1 MNIENL
7 FGRIMTRIV
16 DYLPS
21 LAAGLLLVLVG
32 VLAWWFVNRIVVQLL
47 VVLRLHRLLSG
58 FRWAKGL
65 ARVDVRMSMYS
76 VAGSIAGLVAFLV
89 FLDAALEAMGLTA
102 LSGLVAQAVLVIPRV
117 LLAALVFALG
127 MLVSAAAG
135 GAVRRILL
143 REAVGR
149 ADLIASYVRGMLLV
163 LFSAMAL
170 TQLGVA
176 REIVIIGFTVVFV
189 TLAALTVILVARS
202 DKDLLR
208 RLGSRGRGPR
218 G

>member
-1 MNIENL
+1 
-7 FGRIMTRIV
+7 MTRIV

-21 LAAGLLLVLVG
+21 LAGGLLLVMVG
-32 VLAWWFVNRIVVQLL
+32 VLAWWFVNRIIVQLL
-47 VVLRLHRLLSG
+47 AILRLHRLLSG

-76 VAGSIAGLVAFLV
+76 VAGNIAGLVAFLV

-117 LLAALVFALG
+117 LLAALIFALG

-170 TQLGVA
+170 TQLAVA

>member
-1 MNIENL
+1 MNIEDL
-7 FGRIMTRIV
+7 FGRVMTRIV

-32 VLAWWFVNRIVVQLL
+32 MLAWWFVNRIVVQVL
-47 VVLRLHRLLSG
+47 VVLRLHRLLSR

-65 ARVDVRMSMYS
+65 SRVDVRMSMYA
-76 VAGSIAGLVAFLV
+76 VAGSIAGFVAFLV
-89 FLDAALEAMGLTA
+89 FLDSALAAMGLTA
-102 LSGLVAQAVLVIPRV
+102 LAGLVAEAVLVIPRV

-127 MLVSAAAG
+127 MLLSAAASS
-135 GAVRRILL
+135 AVRRVLR

-149 ADLIASYVRGMLLV
+149 ADLIASYVRGALLV

-189 TLAALTVILVARS
+189 TLAALTLIVVARS
-202 DKDLLR
+202 DRDLLR
-208 RLGSRGRGPR
+208 RLVSHGHDLQT
-218 G
+218 